1 MPFTPAHTAIVLP
14 FVQSR
19 CLSAT
24 ALIIGSMVPDFEYFL
39 TMDDKASHGHTLG
52 GIFYFDI
59 PITIFI
65 AFLFHRFVK
74 INLINNLPLFL
85 QRKFDDLKKFDFE
98 VYFKKHWVIFVASA
112 IIGIGSHLLWDSFTH
127 PNTFIVRNLSVYDTI
142 VPYKGARYPLYY
154 ALQVISSYV
163 GLFIVLI
170 YILVKKSD
178 AGVSVVQ
185 PVISYWMIL
194 ILITS
199 VVFFLRFYWLPN
211 TLNLIRAVIT
221 VVSGLCI
228 ALLIVGRIPF
238 STSPLKED

>member
-14 FVQSR
+14 FVRSKY
-19 CLSAT
+19 LSAT

-59 PITIFI
+59 PIAIFV

-85 QRKFDDLKKFDFE
+85 QRKFYDLKKFDFE
-98 VYFKKHWVIFVASA
+98 TYFRKHWMIFIVSA

-127 PNTFIVRNLSVYDTI
+127 PNTFIVRNLSIYDTI
-142 VPYKGARYPLYY
+142 VPYEGARYPLYY

-178 AGVSVVQ
+178 ARVSVVQ

-194 ILITS
+194 ILIAGI
-199 VVFFLRFYWLPN
+199 VFFLRFYWLPN
-211 TLNLIRAVIT
+211 TLNLVRGVIT
-221 VVSGLCI
+221 GVSGLCV

-238 STSPLKED
+238 SSSALKES